1 MRKPWL
7 TLIGDYDRSQRAAG
21 RSTGTI
27 RLHRHYLLGLA
38 ELAPEPQGITL
49 PVLEQFLSNPTWAP
63 ETRKSARAAV
73 RGFCRW
79 MYGRGL
85 IEHDPSD
92 TLPSVRVPAGVA
104 RPTPEHLVRQ
114 LVAASDR
121 IGTMAMLAAYCGLR
135 RGEIAR
141 VHRRDLVGEELLIHG
156 KGGKVRAVP
165 ILSADLLRRIQSADD
180 WLFPNGL
187 DGHLTP
193 GHVGKLL
200 SASMPEGWT
209 AHTLRHRMA
218 SVSYAA
224 TRDLLAVGE
233 VLGHSRPETTQR
245 YIRLPR
251 DAVRDAVR
259 AASAA

>member
-1 MRKPWL
+1 MHLVGGQRSDTGMRKPWL

-38 ELAPEPQGITL
+38 ELAPELQGITL

-79 MYGRGL
+79 MYGRT

-92 TLPSVRVPAGVA
+92 TRRVRVPAGDGA
-104 RPTPEHLVRQ
+104 TNPEHLVRQ

-121 IGTMAMLAAYCGLR
+121 IGTMAMFDGLLWLR

-156 KGGKVRAVP
+156 RAARCAP
-165 ILSADLLRRIQSADD
+165 CRSPADLLRRIQSADD
-180 WLFPNGL
+180 WLFPQ
-187 DGHLTP
+187 
-193 GHVGKLL
+193 
-200 SASMPEGWT
+200 
-209 AHTLRHRMA
+209 
-218 SVSYAA
+218 
-224 TRDLLAVGE
+224 
-233 VLGHSRPETTQR
+233 RPR
-245 YIRLPR
+245 W
-251 DAVRDAVR
+251 
-259 AASAA
+259 